1 VEREM
6 VGKEIRKEKRIK
18 EIFLKKIK
26 VKVRSRIKD
35 NLVDLVEKNF
45 LL

>member
-1 VEREM
+1 M